1 MRSRAFLTV
10 CVMVSLMSSMALGQA
25 APFSFSGKRLKRI
38 VVRNAMMV
46 DGSGKPAAGPFDI
59 VLENDIIKEIA
70 SLDPVAVKEGTAR
83 RPAAGELD
91 IDATGKYVLPGLI
104 NLHGHTQDERA
115 GKPMPVEYVT
125 KMWLACGITTVRD
138 AWANPKVLEYSKRI
152 NAGTLVGP
160 RIFPYGGFPG
170 SKSKYG

>member
-83 RPAAGELD
+83 RPAAGEL
-91 IDATGKYVLPGLI
+91 ISMRP
-104 NLHGHTQDERA
+104 
-115 GKPMPVEYVT
+115 
-125 KMWLACGITTVRD
+125 
-138 AWANPKVLEYSKRI
+138 ANTFCP
-152 NAGTLVGP
+152 A
-160 RIFPYGGFPG
+160 
-170 SKSKYG
+170 